1 MNIEIA
7 ELEAVVRILGQHET
21 TRQLLT
27 GMEARIMASLQ
38 QVTDAL
44 AALNAKADAASA
56 ALDAEIARV
65 EAVIKAGGAVT
76 AADLQTI
83 VDNLGGVST
92 KVDAI
97 GTKAAGERP

>member
-1 MNIEIA
+1 MQIEIA
-7 ELEAVVRILGQHET
+7 DLEAIVRIFVHHDLIRT
-21 TRQLLT
+21 LLT
-27 GMEARIMASLQ
+27 EMEARIMASLAD
-38 QVTDAL
+38 VTAAL

-56 ALDAEIARV
+56 ALDAEIKRV
-65 EAVIKAGGAVT
+65 EALITAGGAVS